1 MTKKE
6 RKVEVNIIKTE
17 KPIDLTPIVLLLVQ
31 KIKNEGVTFND
42 KRKV

>member
-6 RKVEVNIIKTE
+6 RRFETKVIETD
-17 KPIDLTPIVLLLVQ
+17 KPIDLTAIVLLLVQ
-31 KIKNEGVTFND
+31 KIKRGEFND